1 MGRSTPNRHRRPEHA
16 PCSARRSPCMDH
28 VPCRIGACERMHG
41 EPHDRA
47 NCAGTSRL
55 SDRVPNRDTIQ
66 LEVPMVPTL
75 FVVADQGQ
83 AQLYKVGG
91 TKLNPTLEVVD
102 QLSHPAA
109 RERPE
114 PHESGS
120 HHEIIRDSAGEEEE
134 RRFVR
139 ELVDRLKKGQS
150 SGEFQRL
157 YVAAPANF
165 VGRLRKHYGNS
176 LARTVEREIIG
187 DYTRQDE
194 RTLLR
199 RFSSWMD

>member
-1 MGRSTPNRHRRPEHA
+1 MT
-16 PCSARRSPCMDH
+16 
-28 VPCRIGACERMHG
+28 G
-41 EPHDRA
+41 EA
-47 NCAGTSRL
+47 E
-55 SDRVPNRDTIQ
+55 TISV

-75 FVVADQGQ
+75 FVVADQSQ

-102 QLSHPAA
+102 QLSHPEA
-109 RERPE
+109 REKLDA
-114 PHESGS
+114 HESGS
-120 HHEIIRDSAGEEEE
+120 DRPIVKESVAEEEE

-139 ELVDRLKKGQS
+139 ELVERLKKGQS

-165 VGRLRKHYGNS
+165 VGRLRKHYGNT
-176 LARTVEREIIG
+176 LARMVEREIIG

-199 RFSSWMD
+199 RFSTWMD

>member
-1 MGRSTPNRHRRPEHA
+1 
-16 PCSARRSPCMDH
+16 
-28 VPCRIGACERMHG
+28 
-41 EPHDRA
+41 
-47 NCAGTSRL
+47 
-55 SDRVPNRDTIQ
+55 
-66 LEVPMVPTL
+66 MVPTL
-75 FVVADQGQ
+75 FVVADQSQ

-102 QLSHPAA
+102 QLSHAQSEA
-109 RERPE
+109 
-114 PHESGS
+114 HESGT
-120 HHEIIRDSAGEEEE
+120 HREFVRDSVAEEEE

-139 ELVDRLKKGQS
+139 ELVDRLKKGQT

-176 LARTVEREIIG
+176 LARAVEREIIG
-187 DYTRQDE
+187 DFTRQDE

-199 RFSSWMD
+199 RFGDWLD